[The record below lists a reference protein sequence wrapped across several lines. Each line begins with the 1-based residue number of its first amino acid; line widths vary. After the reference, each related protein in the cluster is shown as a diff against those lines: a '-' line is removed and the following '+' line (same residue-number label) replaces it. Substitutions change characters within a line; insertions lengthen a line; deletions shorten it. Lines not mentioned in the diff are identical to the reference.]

1 MTAATECGGRTIV
14 VHGIAS
20 AGLEDTLYLWEGAL
34 DQGDVPP
41 GQRVVRLVADLAGT
55 PASVDEAA
63 EILGISTGGA

>member
-1 MTAATECGGRTIV
+1 MTATTECGGRTIV

-20 AGLEDTLYLWEGAL
+20 AGLEDTLYLREGAL
-34 DQGDVPP
+34 DQGDLHPE
-41 GQRVVRLVADLAGT
+41 QRAVRLVADLDSM